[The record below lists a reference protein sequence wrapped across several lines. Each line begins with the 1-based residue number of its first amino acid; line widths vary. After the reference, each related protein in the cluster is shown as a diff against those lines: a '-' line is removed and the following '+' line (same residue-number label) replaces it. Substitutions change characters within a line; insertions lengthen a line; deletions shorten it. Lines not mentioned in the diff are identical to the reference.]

1 MRLLSVDIQGFKSF
15 AKHVHISFGPGTT
28 GIVGP
33 NGSGKSNTA
42 EAIRW
47 VLGEQ
52 SSKALRAKE
61 RTDVIYVGEG
71 GKSSRATVT
80 LTFDNESE
88 RFPIAAPEIAITR
101 SLTLQGESQYLV
113 NNEPIRLIDLQ
124 QMLAEAGI
132 GTKSYTV
139 ISQGAVDRYLTA
151 TPQGRKELFDEATG
165 IKSLQIKL
173 NLSKQKLD
181 KTKQHADEVRA
192 ILTELAPRVTFL
204 KRQVDRYDL
213 REKYEKEFRVS
224 QELWYNNAWHTA
236 AKELERLQA
245 EQGVLAS
252 RIQSARTKREQL
264 ERETLEKLS
273 VIQTYETT
281 IQAHN
286 AWKRGQ
292 ENLFQLLEKTREE
305 RKKAE
310 ALLNNR
316 KEESS
321 SVDWN
326 TAARSVLKECEQCIT
341 AFLQD
346 SPWDNEKIQIVHSS
360 IKKTLSQSESKKSQ
374 DSTPLLQAVARLGA
388 IEQEQERQL
397 RSLVEP
403 PKPSKE
409 AKETLEN
416 GISTQ
421 NLSRDLETVRE
432 EEIQAQREDSAISSA
447 QEQLRRDLT
456 LLEQEILRECGTA
469 TLTKITTSLPEKK
482 KIPSDQELRLLSQ
495 KIASIGDRDPLIIK
509 EYEEANTRFNS
520 LQDQLLDIEAAMQDI
535 EEWIVQV
542 TAQMKENFE
551 EQFARIQKSFSQYF
565 IQLFGGGKAELRSTE
580 EGMDIIVMPPKK
592 RPRHVA
598 LLSGGERTLTS
609 LALIFAILDV
619 QKPPFIVFDEVDA
632 ALDEANSKRFAQL
645 LSTRSHSTQSIVI
658 SHNRE
663 TMSVADVLYGV
674 TMHVDGTSHLYSVKI
689 EDIANIPSETPQ
701 MQV

>member
-15 AKHVHISFGPGTT
+15 AKRVHISFGPGIT

-61 RTDVIYVGEG
+61 RGDVIYTGEG
-71 GKSSRATVT
+71 GRSSRATVT
-80 LTFDNESE
+80 LTFDNESG
-88 RFPIAAPEIAITR
+88 RFPIQAPEIAITR
-101 SLTLQGESQYLV
+101 SLTLQGESEYLV
-113 NNEPIRLIDLQ
+113 NNEAIRLIDLQ

-173 NLSKQKLD
+173 NLSNQKLE
-181 KTKQHADEVRA
+181 KTRQHAEEVRA
-192 ILTELAPRVTFL
+192 ILTELTPRVTFL

-213 REKYEKEFRVS
+213 REKYEFEFRIN
-224 QELWYNNAWHTA
+224 QALWYHNAWHNA
-236 AKELERLQA
+236 SKELERLQA
-245 EQGVLAS
+245 EQSVFAS
-252 RIQSARTKREQL
+252 RIQEARATRERI
-264 ERETLEKLS
+264 ERETLEKIS
-273 VIQTYETT
+273 GV
-281 IQAHN
+281 QAHETVVRAYT
-286 AWKRGQ
+286 AWKKERETLIQ
-292 ENLFQLLEKTREE
+292 MLEKTTAE
-305 RKKAE
+305 RKHAE
-310 ALLNNR
+310 QLL
-316 KEESS
+316 SQHDQGDV

-326 TAARSVLKECEQCIT
+326 TSARAVLQECEKCIS
-341 AFLQD
+341 AFLED
-346 SPWDNEKIQIVHSS
+346 APLDKEKLQNIHSS
-360 IKKTLSQSESKKSQ
+360 ITKTLAKSETKKTT
-374 DSTPLLQAVARLGA
+374 DITPLVQAVARLGA
-388 IEQEQERQL
+388 IEQERRRQL
-397 RSLVEP
+397 DALVEP
-403 PKPSKE
+403 QKPSKE
-409 AKETLEN
+409 ALES
-416 GISTQ
+416 GHSHQ
-421 NLSRDLETVRE
+421 DLSRALEQARE
-432 EEIQAQREDSAISSA
+432 EEIQAQREDSAIASA

-469 TLTKITTSLPEKK
+469 ALQKITTSLPEQKK
-482 KIPSDQELRLLSQ
+482 VPTDQELRLLSQ
-495 KIASIGDRDPLIIK
+495 KIASIGERDPLVIK
-509 EYEEANTRFNS
+509 EYEEAKIRFDS
-520 LQDQLLDIEAAMQDI
+520 LQEQLLDIEAAMRDI
-535 EEWIVQV
+535 EEWIAQV
-542 TAQMKENFE
+542 TTQMEENFQ
-551 EQFARIQKSFSQYF
+551 EQFTRIQHSFSQYF
-565 IQLFGGGKAELRSTE
+565 TELFGGGKAELRSTE

-619 QKPPFIVFDEVDA
+619 QTPPFIVFDEVDA

-645 LSTRSHSTQSIVI
+645 LATRSHTTQSIVI

-689 EDIANIPSETPQ
+689 EDIANMPSETPQ